1 MFREQSTMIMDS
13 ADRIFFYEYCGNLIC
28 NKPLLYK
35 LKIGM
40 RNRQKD
46 EIMRD
51 VLYSAQGG
59 ATITKIMFHAYLTHS
74 QAKEY
79 TLVLMKNGLLE
90 EDFEAASL
98 RQFRTTPKG
107 VEYLAAAERMSNLLA
122 IETRRAAKPGVF
134 LL

>member
-1 MFREQSTMIMDS
+1 
-13 ADRIFFYEYCGNLIC
+13 
-28 NKPLLYK
+28 
-35 LKIGM
+35 M

-59 ATITKIMFHAYLTHS
+59 AGITRIMFHAYLTHS

-79 TLVLMKNGLLE
+79 IQMLMQNGLLDHDAE
-90 EDFEAASL
+90 SSVV

-107 VEYLAAAERMSNLLA
+107 VEYLAAVERMADMLA
-122 IETRRAAKPGVF
+122 IETRRAAKADSF

>member
-1 MFREQSTMIMDS
+1 MDTEDRKKYYKTSAVILYPDSHCYRE
-13 ADRIFFYEYCGNLIC
+13 E
-28 NKPLLYK
+28 
-35 LKIGM
+35 IGM

-51 VLYSAQGG
+51 ILYSAQGG
-59 ATITKIMFHAYLTHS
+59 AGITKIMFHAYLTHS

-79 TLVLMKNGLLE
+79 TQALINSALLE
-90 EDFEAASL
+90 QDVEAGSL

-107 VEYLAAAERMSNLLA
+107 VEYLGAVERMSDMLA
-122 IETRRAAKPGVF
+122 IETRRAAKPTTF

>member
-1 MFREQSTMIMDS
+1 
-13 ADRIFFYEYCGNLIC
+13 
-28 NKPLLYK
+28 
-35 LKIGM
+35 M

-51 VLYSAQGG
+51 VLHSAQGG
-59 ATITKIMFHAYLTHS
+59 AGITKIMFHAYLTHS

-79 TLVLMKNGLLE
+79 TQMLMQSGLLE
-90 EDFEAASL
+90 QDIESSSL

-107 VEYLAAAERMSNLLA
+107 VEYLAAIERMSDMLA
-122 IETRRAAKPGVF
+122 IETRRSAKPTGF

>member
-1 MFREQSTMIMDS
+1 
-13 ADRIFFYEYCGNLIC
+13 
-28 NKPLLYK
+28 
-35 LKIGM
+35 M

-51 VLYSAQGG
+51 ILHSAQGG
-59 ATITKIMFHAYLTHS
+59 AGITKIMFRAYLTHI

-79 TLVLMKNGLLE
+79 TKALIKSGLLE
-90 EDFEAASL
+90 QDLESGSL

-107 VEYLAAAERMSNLLA
+107 VEYLGAVERMSDMLA
-122 IETRRAAKPGVF
+122 IETRRAAKAGAF

>member
-1 MFREQSTMIMDS
+1 MDIENREIFYKTPTVILYSDS
-13 ADRIFFYEYCGNLIC
+13 CC
-28 NKPLLYK
+28 YK
-35 LKIGM
+35 DEIGM

-51 VLYSAQGG
+51 ILYSAQGG
-59 ATITKIMFHAYLTHS
+59 AGITKIMFHAYLTHS

-79 TLVLMKNGLLE
+79 TQVLMGNGLLE
-90 EDFEAASL
+90 QDVESGSL

-107 VEYLAAAERMSNLLA
+107 VEYLSAVERMSDMLA
-122 IETRRAAKPGVF
+122 IETRRAAKASAF